1 MVLGLVTGQVL
12 IIELV
17 EDEENV
23 EVEVV
28 KCFERKERVVRGRVI
43 KGKNVNGNGNG
54 VNGGRNAADD
64 IDVSMADEADEP
76 KCKSG
81 SKSESESESE
91 SDSDSP
97 STFYSNRAHKQTQ
110 NEWISTLAVSEDGQW
125 LGVADLEG
133 RVEVF
138 NLDSLQVSKFF
149 VFFCSPLGRP
159 KLTYQSAPLNSPYP
173 PSPTHDPLLPLP
185 PLFFTLPRHP
195 RSYQHSFAIQPRPK
209 AVRSAP
215 EPGERGTGKVWECF
229 GQDADAGY
237 GHDLETVKI
246 LCL

>member
-1 MVLGLVTGQVL
+1 MVFTPDEGRVVLGLVTGQVV

-28 KCFERKERVVRGRVI
+28 KCFERKETVVRGRVI
-43 KGKNVNGNGNG
+43 RGKNVNGNGNG

-64 IDVSMADEADEP
+64 IDVSMADEADEQ
-76 KCKSG
+76 KSNSG

-97 STFYSNRAHKQTQ
+97 STFHSSGPHKQTQ

-138 NLDSLQVSKFF
+138 NLDSLQVRIFF
-149 VFFCSPLGRP
+149 FL
-159 KLTYQSAPLNSPYP
+159 
-173 PSPTHDPLLPLP
+173 
-185 PLFFTLPRHP
+185 FTLLLDIPN
-195 RSYQHSFAIQPRPK
+195 
-209 AVRSAP
+209 
-215 EPGERGTGKVWECF
+215 
-229 GQDADAGY
+229 
-237 GHDLETVKI
+237 
-246 LCL
+246 